1 MLKNYIKTSIRFLS
15 KNRAYGLINI
25 LGLSVGMSCFILLT
39 LFAQKEFSYDEYHV
53 DKERIFQ
60 VYLGDTSDSRSAFN
74 LQTMA
79 PMGPLFE
86 AAVPQ
91 VSEAIRFG
99 RRPKSVIKLKGGE
112 IFQVDRIYLA
122 DKGVFD
128 FFSIPLLTGTS
139 EGALSS
145 INNIVISRKEALRL
159 FGGVAQAVEQVI
171 EIVDLGKLTITGV
184 FENLPDNTHLD
195 FDYILPFEAVDKA
208 MPDLIKYTK
217 SKTALGWG
225 TVSAFPLYVKLTD
238 SGLDLNS
245 LNIKLQE
252 ALSPHRPND
261 IVKLL
266 PISEI
271 YFSELYNGYFG
282 KSGEKANVQLYIIIA
297 FIILG
302 VAMINYMNMA
312 TARYSKR
319 AKEVGIRKTV
329 GGHRSQIANQFIV
342 ESLIVTF
349 ISLLIAICLTEIFL
363 PSMNLFIG
371 KELAIAYDVPSTY
384 LVFILFTLALGLLS
398 GVYPSLYLSRFSPI
412 QMLSGKV
419 TGGKGGAAF
428 RKVLVGFQFFV
439 CLGLIATT
447 AIVYKQF
454 NYMQNIDLGIEEEQ
468 VVGIALEDTNL
479 KENYNIFKERL
490 SSNPAIAAVSGV
502 SFSVF
507 NGNSVFYTDIE
518 GMEESQSITY
528 MSVESNF
535 LNTVG
540 INMSFGE
547 PFSNNKDL
555 AEKKGMLVNKAAVE
569 KFNWENPI
577 GIKLFGASIT
587 GVTEDFIYGSAKRSI
602 QPMVMTVTDEGFEY
616 VYVKLNGS
624 AVKAGLGHIQSIFEE
639 FSIDYPFDY
648 KFLDD
653 HFADKYKEEKRLSD
667 VFSIFSIL
675 AIFVAGLGIFGLSI
689 FMAEQ
694 RVKEIG
700 IRKTLGAS
708 IGHIV
713 WILNNNI
720 TILMG
725 VVALITLP
733 LVYYFMGE
741 WLAEFAYHISI
752 DLLLLIIPLVSLMVI
767 VWGILMF
774 QSLKAAKM
782 NLVKALRNE

>member
-15 KNRAYGLINI
+15 KNRAYSLINI

-39 LFAQKEFSYDEYHV
+39 LFVQKEFSYDEYHE

-60 VYLGDTSDSRSAFN
+60 VYLSDTSNSRKVFN
-74 LQTMA
+74 AQTMA

-86 AAVPQ
+86 DAVPQ
-91 VSEAIRFG
+91 IIETIRFG
-99 RRPKSVIKLKGGE
+99 QISKSVIKIQGE
-112 IFQVDRIYLA
+112 NKFQVDRIYLA
-122 DKGVFD
+122 DKAVFD
-128 FFSIPLLTGTS
+128 FFSIPVLTGTS
-139 EGALSS
+139 ETVLNS
-145 INNIVISRKEALRL
+145 INNIVISKKEAIRL
-159 FGGVAQAVEQVI
+159 FGDVTKAVNQVV
-171 EIVDLGKLTITGV
+171 EIVDLGNLTISGV
-184 FENLPDNTHLD
+184 FDDLPENTHLD
-195 FDYILPFEAVDKA
+195 FDYVMPFEAVDTA
-208 MPDLIKYTK
+208 MSDLFNYTE
-217 SKTALGWG
+217 SKTAFAWG
-225 TVSAFPLYVKLTD
+225 TVSAFPLYIKLND
-238 SGLDLNS
+238 SNLDLHNLS
-245 LNIKLQE
+245 IQLQE
-252 ALSPHRPND
+252 TLSTHRPND
-261 IVKLL
+261 LIKLL
-266 PISEI
+266 PISDI
-271 YFSELYNGYFG
+271 YFSELNNGYFG

-329 GGHRSQIANQFIV
+329 GGHRSQIANQFII
-342 ESLIVTF
+342 ESLIITF
-349 ISLLIAICLTEIFL
+349 ISLLLAICFTEISL
-363 PSMNLFIG
+363 PSLNSFIG
-371 KELAIAYDVPSTY
+371 KELAIAYELPSTY
-384 LVFILFTLALGLLS
+384 MFFILFTGALGLLS
-398 GVYPSLYLSRFSPI
+398 GIYPSLYLSKFSPI

-447 AIVYKQF
+447 TIVYKQF

-468 VVGIALEDTNL
+468 VVGIALEDANL
-479 KENYNIFKERL
+479 KENYKIFKERV
-490 SSNPAIAAVSGV
+490 SSNPAISSVTGV

-507 NGNSVFYTDIE
+507 NGNSVFYADIE
-518 GMEESQSITY
+518 GMEESQPLTY

-535 LNTVG
+535 LSTVG
-540 INMSFGE
+540 IKMSFGE
-547 PFSNNKDL
+547 SFSDIKDL
-555 AEKKGMLVNKAAVE
+555 AEQNGMLVNKTAVE

-602 QPMVMTVTDEGFEY
+602 RPMVMTVTDEGFEY
-616 VYVKLNGS
+616 VYVKLNES
-624 AVKAGLGHIQSIFEE
+624 AVKAGLDHIQSVFEE
-639 FSIDYPFDY
+639 FSVDYPFDF
-648 KFLDD
+648 KFLND
-653 HFADKYKEEKRLSD
+653 HFADKYEEEKRLSD
-667 VFSIFSIL
+667 VFSIFSVL

-752 DLLLLIIPLVSLMVI
+752 DVLLLIIPLVSLMVI

-782 NLVKALRNE
+782 NLVKALRTE